1 MYDDEVAVP
10 SGLTLSGAQSIV
22 FDGQKVTPT
31 IAGQYAFN
39 AEISTTAAP
48 NAKLNVYAVAN
59 GETSLV
65 KSTAF
70 TANTEGNFQNGQV
83 VFNVYD
89 SMVGKEFAFGYEQAD
104 GSVVTLKDVTLV
116 RLGDA
121 VDPDPVVIKEWT
133 PKEMA
138 DNAEA
143 KTRFTY
149 PTKTATVGYRMF
161 GNVEPQPGNADLEPY
176 IVQWSRAD
184 VMTGGFNEEDV
195 LPDDVI
201 RMGVYFD
208 YDQGLADDANC
219 GFTAMYKD
227 FATEIPCG
235 GQNISGVMYNQLEEQ
250 FHEVYQYP
258 YREVSAEFTVTDADA
273 PEIVKNGF
281 KILIGC
287 WDGPN
292 YEENPQTVYGFYV
305 YNATQDIYLFQ
316 KNGAELTSMGWTK
329 NTDYLEL
336 VEAEYEDRDV
346 ISGINFLAADSAV
359 NFFKAP
365 MTSDVTE
372 AGEYTVTLKD
382 LAIEGDGA
390 VNVTAGVMVDGALV
404 PLTTQAVTA
413 DSPVVKFNVTN
424 EMAAYPVAFNVQQ
437 DAGVSTTISSAVLTW
452 TRYLDADE
460 DTADISAAFGVKTL
474 IAKLPVPVS
483 LSDKAAIEAARAAY
497 NGLTETQQALVDNL
511 NALTKAEADLE
522 ILEEGKEAADAVIAK
537 IAALPEATALTL
549 DNETAVNEAKAAY
562 DALDDLVKATLVDD
576 ASKQKLNAC
585 VAKIAA
591 LKADKAAA
599 DAVIALIDALPENA
613 TPADAEQVN
622 AAKAAYEALTEDQK
636 KLVGAD
642 KVEKLEKALEAIQE
656 PDVIYGDVNND
667 KKVDATD
674 ALWVLQHSV
683 ELRTLTETELKAAD
697 VTDLGK
703 VDTRDALQILQKTVE
718 LIDKFDVE
726 K

>member
-1 MYDDEVAVP
+1 M
-10 SGLTLSGAQSIV
+10 
-22 FDGQKVTPT
+22 
-31 IAGQYAFN
+31 
-39 AEISTTAAP
+39 
-48 NAKLNVYAVAN
+48 
-59 GETSLV
+59 
-65 KSTAF
+65 
-70 TANTEGNFQNGQV
+70 
-83 VFNVYD
+83 
-89 SMVGKEFAFGYEQAD
+89 
-104 GSVVTLKDVTLV
+104 
-116 RLGDA
+116 
-121 VDPDPVVIKEWT
+121 
-133 PKEMA
+133 
-138 DNAEA
+138 
-143 KTRFTY
+143 
-149 PTKTATVGYRMF
+149 
-161 GNVEPQPGNADLEPY
+161 
-176 IVQWSRAD
+176 
-184 VMTGGFNEEDV
+184 
-195 LPDDVI
+195 
-201 RMGVYFD
+201 
-208 YDQGLADDANC
+208 
-219 GFTAMYKD
+219 
-227 FATEIPCG
+227 
-235 GQNISGVMYNQLEEQ
+235 
-250 FHEVYQYP
+250 
-258 YREVSAEFTVTDADA
+258 SAEFTVTDADA